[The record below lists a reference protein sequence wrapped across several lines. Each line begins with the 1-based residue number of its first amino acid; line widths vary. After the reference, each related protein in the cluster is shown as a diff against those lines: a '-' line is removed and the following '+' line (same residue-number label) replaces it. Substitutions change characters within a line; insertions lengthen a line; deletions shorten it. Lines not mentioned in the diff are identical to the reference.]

1 MEVTEENDEKQLEPN
16 RILKRSLPLYLFYC
30 WRNLNSCR
38 IPCYVQW
45 SNKMLSKIYQWVWY
59 SAYGLHKL
67 NFPSL
72 VFVFFPFSS
81 GLSWWRSYQNW
92 GSFMIQ
98 TPWSSW
104 PGLGR
109 RIYPRSQIQSTHHIE
124 ANLNRLFLQIK
135 FHCASCP
142 WLVRV
147 WACPCARMH
156 VSRRL
161 FVGESV
167 WWVMRADGYPWIRH
181 GSAGKDPAVGRALTH
196 LRVSVAGLSIKSIT
210 LMGSEMELW
219 FGNAPNCRW
228 CCCVFAHLC
237 TPVIFCSS
245 GWMYSAGLAARSAY
259 PTSVQ
264 L

>member
-1 MEVTEENDEKQLEPN
+1 MGL
-16 RILKRSLPLYLFYC
+16 ILCL
-30 WRNLNSCR
+30 W
-38 IPCYVQW
+38 
-45 SNKMLSKIYQWVWY
+45 
-59 SAYGLHKL
+59 LHKP

-109 RIYPRSQIQSTHHIE
+109 RIHRRSQIQSAHHIE
-124 ANLNRLFLQIK
+124 ANLIRLFLQIE
-135 FHCASCP
+135 FHRASCP

-147 WACPCARMH
+147 WACPCACMR

-196 LRVSVAGLSIKSIT
+196 LRVSVAGLPIKSIT
-210 LMGSEMELW
+210 LIGSEMELW

-237 TPVIFCSS
+237 ARLSFSGRHVGCTALDWPPVVHILHLCNYNIWPKTQLSALCLVPVKFLIYVPLTP
-245 GWMYSAGLAARSAY
+245 AQ
-259 PTSVQ
+259 TSWFNWDCWQ
-264 L
+264 GQ

>member
-16 RILKRSLPLYLFYC
+16 RILKRLLPLYLFYC

-59 SAYGLHKL
+59 SAYGLHKP

-72 VFVFFPFSS
+72 VFVFVPFSS

-109 RIYPRSQIQSTHHIE
+109 RIHPRSQIQSAHHIE
-124 ANLNRLFLQIK
+124 ANLIRLFLRIE
-135 FHCASCP
+135 FHRASCP

-147 WACPCARMH
+147 
-156 VSRRL
+156 S
-161 FVGESV
+161 
-167 WWVMRADGYPWIRH
+167 
-181 GSAGKDPAVGRALTH
+181 
-196 LRVSVAGLSIKSIT
+196 VSVCVHACVSALVCRRVCLMSDESWWISMNKTWECWKGPSCWQSSNPPQGLCCRASDQEHHPDGIRDGAVIWKCSELS
-210 LMGSEMELW
+210 LMLL
-219 FGNAPNCRW
+219 
-228 CCCVFAHLC
+228 CVC
-237 TPVIFCSS
+237 
-245 GWMYSAGLAARSAY
+245 
-259 PTSVQ
+259 TSVHACHFLVVMLDAQ
-264 L
+264 RSIGRP